1 MKTKDIVVG
10 RFYRHNKYT
19 GVRYLGVGR
28 AESYKEAN
36 KVLSSSKTLV
46 ILDGECAGRLV
57 LKPRQVGEPVNM
69 KRNIK
74 FWDGFY
80 SENHIDI

>member
-1 MKTKDIVVG
+1 MKTKDIIVG

-19 GVRYLGVGR
+19 ARYLGVGR

-46 ILDGECAGRLV
+46 VLDGEFAGRLV
-57 LKPRQVGEPVNM
+57 LKQRQVGETNF
-69 KRNIK
+69 KKNTK

-80 SENHIDI
+80 PET

>member
-1 MKTKDIVVG
+1 MKTKDIIVG

-19 GVRYLGVGR
+19 ARYLGVGR

-46 ILDGECAGRLV
+46 VLDGDFAGRLV
-57 LKPRQVGEPVNM
+57 LKPKQVGDPVNLE
-69 KRNIK
+69 KNTK
-74 FWDGFY
+74 FWEGFY
-80 SENHIDI
+80 PET

>member
-28 AESYKEAN
+28 AESYQEAH

-46 ILDGECAGRLV
+46 VLDGDFAGRLV
-57 LKPRQVGEPVNM
+57 LRPRQVGEPVNL
-69 KRNIK
+69 KKNTK

-80 SENHIDI
+80 VDNS